1 MNRSKEIKRKKSNH
15 KHSFFYN
22 YTISKHREFKQQ
34 RTPKLVVDL
43 LFKKKKKIEKSQ
55 KKFKKHTSKQKKIL
69 ENKKNFQEFLPP
81 LLRRK
86 KKRAAH
92 CRFPI
97 KKNQKIF
104 SVGAHS
110 EILACKTET

>member
-1 MNRSKEIKRKKSNH
+1 LNRSKEIKRKKSNH

-86 KKRAAH
+86 KKTRRALPISH
-92 CRFPI
+92 KKKSKNLFCRSTQRNI
-97 KKNQKIF
+97 
-104 SVGAHS
+104 SV
-110 EILACKTET
+110 

>member
-1 MNRSKEIKRKKSNH
+1 LKNQRKLKHKQSKKS
-15 KHSFFYN
+15 
-22 YTISKHREFKQQ
+22 
-34 RTPKLVVDL
+34 
-43 LFKKKKKIEKSQ
+43 
-55 KKFKKHTSKQKKIL
+55 L

-86 KKRAAH
+86 KKTRRAL
-92 CRFPI
+92 PI
-97 KKNQKIF
+97 SHKKNQKIF

>member
-1 MNRSKEIKRKKSNH
+1 LNPKRNQKKSNH

-34 RTPKLVVDL
+34 RNPKLVVDL
-43 LFKKKKKIEKSQ
+43 LFKKKKKLKNR
-55 KKFKKHTSKQKKIL
+55 KKIKTQQAKQKIL
-69 ENKKNFQEFLPP
+69 ETRRVFQEFLPP

-86 KKRAAH
+86 KKRATH

-97 KKNQKIF
+97 KKTKNLFCRSTQRNI
-104 SVGAHS
+104 SV
-110 EILACKTET
+110 